1 MDFAELFQGIAII
14 FDDELSDSEST
25 IYKIKQIIQNRNIP
39 VAVYNEMPREE
50 IIPALSN
57 ASFVILD
64 WDYNSSDFSIAGTE
78 RVSVAAELLNEQES
92 DLIKFIRKLLDSI
105 FIPVFIFT
113 SKPEEEIKNILSE
126 EGIWNK
132 DQDNRIFIKQ
142 KNDIITEFE
151 LFNAIE
157 NWVKAMPSVYV
168 LKKWEKE
175 ITKSKDNMF
184 IELYKYSPNWVKIVW
199 EMLKDDT
206 IENHR
211 EFGEFITRNLNN
223 RIGTYAFDEEII
235 CVEKDYSRDEL
246 RKVIQ
251 GERYF
256 VYDNIPEQ
264 VYTGDLF
271 KIRSDYYLNI
281 RAQCDL
287 SRRDTNG
294 NYNPSLYCI
303 KGEKIRNNDIVAEDI
318 KITDDGYLDFGNERI
333 LLADVINY
341 CKQEKEEELQKVNRK
356 ITKHKN
362 KNFFHKGTFLER
374 NDKVIVGCVAGEKAL
389 QFNLNIEIKEL
400 NDIKDKRIGRILPP
414 YITRI
419 QMKCAQHMIR
429 EGTMAIPESCF
440 FER

>member
-14 FDDELSDSEST
+14 FDDELSDSGST
-25 IYKIKQIIQNRNIP
+25 IYNIKQNIQNRNIP

-92 DLIKFIRKLLDSI
+92 DLINFIRKLLDSI

-113 SKPEEEIKNILSE
+113 SKPEENIKNILSE

-132 DQDNRIFIKQ
+132 DKDNRIFIKQ
-142 KNDIITEFE
+142 KNDIKTEFE

-184 IELYKYSPNWVKIVW
+184 IDLYKYSPNWVKIVW

-235 CVEKDYSRDEL
+235 CVEKDYSQDEL

-271 KIRSDYYLNI
+271 KIGSNYYLNI

-287 SRRDTNG
+287 SRRDANG

-303 KGEKIRNNDIVAEDI
+303 KGKKIGNNDIVTEDI
-318 KITDDGYLDFGNERI
+318 KITDDGYLDFGNETI
-333 LLADVINY
+333 PLDDVINI
-341 CKQEKEEELQKVNRK
+341 CKQEKEEELQEVNRK
-356 ITKHKN
+356 FTQHK
-362 KNFFHKGTFLER
+362 KKIFFHKGTFL
-374 NDKVIVGCVAGEKAL
+374 
-389 QFNLNIEIKEL
+389 
-400 NDIKDKRIGRILPP
+400 
-414 YITRI
+414 
-419 QMKCAQHMIR
+419 
-429 EGTMAIPESCF
+429 
-440 FER
+440 